1 MRSRHWD
8 LAVAAET
15 VFTAGGELTG
25 GPLGIGRIPTLPGI
39 DTSEG
44 RDAGYYPLL
53 VGFFA
58 VAWVFARLLVAGP
71 IGFGL
76 RGDPGRSPC
85 GEGRGSERRGVPA
98 AGLHHQP
105 VCWPAMAGAL
115 YATWSGYISPDSFRP
130 AQMFF
135 LLTILVVGGMRSLPG
150 LVIATTVLIVAREAF
165 QQFEAY
171 QLIIF
176 GSLVTLVMLVAPDG
190 LAGLAGRAVRWV
202 RKAAQSGTR
211 RPTAPALGTAL
222 PTRSGAGLMALLEV
236 RNLKRSFGGIEAVA
250 DVSFDVEEG
259 SIHGLIGPNGSG
271 KTTIFNVLSGYY
283 APSAGEIVFDGRSIG
298 SRPPHEIVAVGIART
313 FQNLRLFHT
322 LTVRENVQ
330 VAAMHAGV
338 AMVAACPRVPG
349 RVAPIGDRRPPAGQT
364 NCCSR
369 VGAAKFADLPI
380 RSLPYG
386 WQRRVEL
393 ARALACRPRLL
404 MLDEPAAG
412 LNDDETR
419 GLVETVE
426 SLRSEGLTIL
436 LIEHDMRVV
445 MGTADVVTVLD
456 YGRLVLTGKPNDVAT
471 DARVIEAYLGGVP
484 EG

>member
-1 MRSRHWD
+1 MGHCGQINLAQVALYGVGAYTTAILISRAHVDPWPATFVGALAGGVIGMVVGLPSLRIRGHYLAIATLG

-15 VFTAGGELTG
+15 IFTAGGELTG

-58 VAWVFARLLVAGP
+58 VAWAFARMLVAGP
-71 IGFGL
+71 IGSAFGAIRDDHL
-76 RGDPGRSPC
+76 AAK
-85 GEGRGSERRGVPA
+85 GVGVNVGA
-98 AGLHHQP
+98 FQLLAFTLAGLL
-105 VCWPAMAGAL
+105 AGMAGAL

-150 LVIATTVLIVAREAF
+150 LVDRN
-165 QQFEAY
+165 
-171 QLIIF
+171 
-176 GSLVTLVMLVAPDG
+176 DG
-190 LAGLAGRAVRWV
+190 LDRRARGIPAVRGIPAHHLRQPGHPRHAGCPGRPGRLGRPCRAVGQEGGIDGHS
-202 RKAAQSGTR
+202 AADRAG
-211 RPTAPALGTAL
+211 PWDGTAA
-222 PTRSGAGLMALLEV
+222 RSGAGLMALLEV

-250 DVSFDVEEG
+250 DVSFDVEAG

-298 SRPPHEIVAVGIART
+298 SKPPHEIVAVGIART

-338 AMVAACPRVPG
+338 PWWRHALGFPVGWHRSEIAGRQPG
-349 RVAPIGDRRPPAGQT
+349 GRIAGQGRARPSSPT
-364 NCCSR
+364 CRSR
-369 VGAAKFADLPI
+369 VCRMGGSAGS
-380 RSLPYG
+380 SLPVLWLVDPG
-386 WQRRVEL
+386 CSCL
-393 ARALACRPRLL
+393 TSRLP
-404 MLDEPAAG
+404 D
-412 LNDDETR
+412 
-419 GLVETVE
+419 
-426 SLRSEGLTIL
+426 
-436 LIEHDMRVV
+436 
-445 MGTADVVTVLD
+445 
-456 YGRLVLTGKPNDVAT
+456 
-471 DARVIEAYLGGVP
+471 
-484 EG
+484 

>member
-1 MRSRHWD
+1 
-8 LAVAAET
+8 
-15 VFTAGGELTG
+15 
-25 GPLGIGRIPTLPGI
+25 
-39 DTSEG
+39 
-44 RDAGYYPLL
+44 
-53 VGFFA
+53 
-58 VAWVFARLLVAGP
+58 
-71 IGFGL
+71 
-76 RGDPGRSPC
+76 
-85 GEGRGSERRGVPA
+85 
-98 AGLHHQP
+98 
-105 VCWPAMAGAL
+105 
-115 YATWSGYISPDSFRP
+115 
-130 AQMFF
+130 
-135 LLTILVVGGMRSLPG
+135 
-150 LVIATTVLIVAREAF
+150 
-165 QQFEAY
+165 
-171 QLIIF
+171 
-176 GSLVTLVMLVAPDG
+176 
-190 LAGLAGRAVRWV
+190 
-202 RKAAQSGTR
+202 
-211 RPTAPALGTAL
+211 
-222 PTRSGAGLMALLEV
+222 MALLEV
-236 RNLKRSFGGIEAVA
+236 SSLKRSFGGIEAVA
-250 DVSFDVEEG
+250 DVSFDVEAG

-283 APSAGEIVFDGRSIG
+283 APSAGEVVFDGRSIG
-298 SRPPHEIVAVGIART
+298 SKPPHEIVAVGIART

-338 AMVAACPRVPG
+338 PWWRHAVGFPVGWRRSEIVG
-349 RVAPIGDRRPPAGQT
+349 RREADELL
-364 NCCSR
+364 SR

-426 SLRSEGLTIL
+426 SLRGEGLTIL
-436 LIEHDMRVV
+436 LIEHDMKVV

-456 YGRLVLTGKPNDVAT
+456 YGRLVLTGQPNDVAT